1 MEISKCWKIVNLQKI
16 QLKWKLV
23 KHFARFKQRAASRKL
38 FSLPPPHQIRPFCV
52 FGIKIFLGRYTKIY
66 RHSLSSAS
74 RMHFLG
80 VKKWCSANVLSDI
93 KLKYACWKICKMWK
107 VFGSVSGAFI
117 FTVKWV
123 EVCKM
128 NEDFCAKLYCKMSGL
143 FTLVFVGFETFCQKT
158 WNKKTLRIS
167 TATCGWI

>member
-1 MEISKCWKIVNLQKI
+1 MKNCKAFCEVQT
-16 QLKWKLV
+16 
-23 KHFARFKQRAASRKL
+23 ASRLKEIIQ
-38 FSLPPPHQIRPFCV
+38 PHQIRPFCV

-80 VKKWCSANVLSDI
+80 VKKWCSANVFSDI

-123 EVCKM
+123 EVRKM
-128 NEDFCAKLYCKMSGL
+128 SEDFCAKLYCKMGGL